1 MRWTLTLLGT
11 PSIRDAEGREREV
24 RGHQAWAALTR
35 ILLARAAVDRRT
47 LAEELFPATIDPMG
61 SLRWAL
67 AALRKAFDDA
77 ECLRGDAVEANLPR
91 RVEVDVWR
99 LDDEDFDILQAGRL
113 LQGVEPRSS
122 AEFSTWL
129 LIERQR
135 MAASVDTRL
144 RRDALRA
151 LSNGDTE
158 RGLALAQR
166 GVMRN
171 GLDEGAHVLLVRSL
185 ALAGLHETALE
196 HVEATERL
204 FVEELGERPS
214 AALRSAARRS
224 LASPPGGVS
233 PAVFV
238 NSLIQSGLAALSA
251 GAVDAGVDCLRRA
264 AGEAEKVR
272 DRPLFARALL
282 ELGTALVHS
291 VRGYDDEGSILLR
304 QSADAAKS
312 TGEAALASTAFREL
326 GYVEALAGRRP
337 SAAQYLVEA
346 ANLAESRDA
355 LAGVRAVEGFN
366 LVDWGRVEEG
376 LEAYRAAIEAARGA
390 GNRRW
395 EIWSLGIG
403 ARGLIAADRLAEA
416 DVWLRRCLEL
426 VEEQRWTA
434 FRPWPVALLG
444 ECELRQRRDL
454 VRIRPELEASFAMS
468 CQLGDP
474 CWEGAVARTLA
485 LTYGAEGDLAAA
497 ASWLGEASRRSQRET
512 DGYVGLQVDIFADQA
527 ELSRRLGR
535 PDEARAHANAWITLA
550 ARTDMDRH
558 IERAAAFIT
567 RTNLE
572 RAGRQ
577 A

>member
-35 ILLARAAVDRRT
+35 ILLARATLDRST
-47 LAEELFPATIDPMG
+47 LAAELFPATIDPMG

-67 AALRKAFDDA
+67 AALRKALNDA
-77 ECLRGDAVEANLPR
+77 ECLRGDPVEANLPQ
-91 RVEVDVWR
+91 RVEVDVSR
-99 LDDEDFDILQAGRL
+99 LDDEDFDILRAARL
-113 LQGVEPRSS
+113 LQGVEPRCS

-135 MAASVDTRL
+135 MAARVDTRL

-151 LSNGDTE
+151 LSTGDTE

-204 FVEELGERPS
+204 FVEELGEKPS

-224 LASPPGGVS
+224 VASPPGGVS

-264 AGEAEKVR
+264 AGEAERVR

-291 VRGYDDEGSILLR
+291 VRGYDDEGSIFLR

-312 TGEAALASTAFREL
+312 TGEAALASAAFREL
-326 GYVEALAGRRP
+326 G
-337 SAAQYLVEA
+337 
-346 ANLAESRDA
+346 
-355 LAGVRAVEGFN
+355 
-366 LVDWGRVEEG
+366 
-376 LEAYRAAIEAARGA
+376 
-390 GNRRW
+390 
-395 EIWSLGIG
+395 
-403 ARGLIAADRLAEA
+403 
-416 DVWLRRCLEL
+416 
-426 VEEQRWTA
+426 
-434 FRPWPVALLG
+434 
-444 ECELRQRRDL
+444 
-454 VRIRPELEASFAMS
+454 
-468 CQLGDP
+468 
-474 CWEGAVARTLA
+474 
-485 LTYGAEGDLAAA
+485 
-497 ASWLGEASRRSQRET
+497 
-512 DGYVGLQVDIFADQA
+512 
-527 ELSRRLGR
+527 
-535 PDEARAHANAWITLA
+535 
-550 ARTDMDRH
+550 
-558 IERAAAFIT
+558 
-567 RTNLE
+567 
-572 RAGRQ
+572 
-577 A
+577 